1 MARRRNLMNR
11 PGFPPGRRPGSLP
24 GRRPGTFGGTGNV
37 GRPDK
42 RPKTKAIPRP
52 VSPSAVGTRPG
63 RIDRPKTKAIPRPVS
78 PPAGG
83 RPRPRPSQ
91 ERPPIKIPRLPRP
104 IPPGRPIK
112 TPPTFDP
119 SKMGIFDSMPNLT
132 PASLRKELALQ
143 GRLFSEGGEVNM
155 KTPIDQLPNE
165 GLKKLAKS
173 KKGREAVAKMGFKE
187 GGIAKGGKC
196 PHRGNVRGT
205 GAAVRGVKFVG
216 TR

>member
-1 MARRRNLMNR
+1 MARTRNLMNR

-37 GRPDK
+37 GRPD
-42 RPKTKAIPRP
+42 RPKTKTKAIPRP
-52 VSPSAVGTRPG
+52 VANIGGPRPG
-63 RIDRPKTKAIPRPVS
+63 RIN
-78 PPAGG
+78 
-83 RPRPRPSQ
+83 RPSQ
-91 ERPPIKIPRLPRP
+91 ERPPIKIPRLPRLP
-104 IPPGRPIK
+104 APK
-112 TPPTFDP
+112 PTFDP

-196 PHRGNVRGT
+196 PSRGTIRGT

>member
-1 MARRRNLMNR
+1 MNRKRNLMNR
-11 PGFPPGRRPGSLP
+11 LGSFP

-37 GRPDK
+37 GRPD
-42 RPKTKAIPRP
+42 RPPKFA
-52 VSPSAVGTRPG
+52 G
-63 RIDRPKTKAIPRPVS
+63 RKPRPVS

-91 ERPPIKIPRLPRP
+91 ERPPIKVPTLPRPPRP

-119 SKMGIFDSMPNLT
+119 SKISIFDSMPNLT

-187 GGIAKGGKC
+187 GGLAKGGKC